1 MNLKY
6 CTAVLALLTLGIVP
20 ASSFGPRGGGGHG
33 GGGGRP
39 QARQAPH
46 PTPSHS
52 RPAPRPT
59 QTPKP
64 APRPA
69 PAARPANNPRP
80 SLGPAHTPKPA
91 PRPAV
96 NVPKTRPNPPS
107 VMPKIG
113 SGDDR
118 PAIGGKT
125 RPAPL
130 PIGPGGKDRPVFPD
144 GKGGKGGLFPDGK
157 GGKDRPIFPDGKD
170 GKGGLF
176 PDGKGGKDRPIFPD
190 GKDGK
195 GGLFPDGKKDWP
207 DGKKDGWRP
216 DRPIRPDV
224 DRPIIGGGNN
234 NTIINRPGGGNNNTI
249 VNRPNTNI
257 GNRVVNNNVN
267 NINVNQW
274 NQYNQRVY
282 AGRPGWAT
290 PANWNRPWYGGRPAW
305 YYSRPW
311 YNYHAGWHH
320 GFWNFWS
327 APPAIWFGGGVAA
340 GWLMSPG
347 DTFVYSNPYY
357 VVPPPST
364 TVVVQQPNYAEPLPA
379 PTPTQRLAAYPPDP
393 EVGEDGTADLK
404 PTDAPP
410 PTATDDPTVTD
421 ANKTFDAA
429 REAFKQGQYARAQEL
444 ADQAIKELLSDG
456 TLHEFRSL
464 ALFAQGKYKDAAAG
478 LYAVLAAGPG
488 WDWDT
493 MRALY
498 PNTETYTTQ
507 LRALEAFVGKEPSAG
522 YGHFLLAYHYLVVVD
537 KAAAVRQFQDVVK
550 VQPDD
555 KLSAALV
562 KALTS
567 DPAKDG
573 PPMPGK

>member
-1 MNLKY
+1 
-6 CTAVLALLTLGIVP
+6 
-20 ASSFGPRGGGGHG
+20 
-33 GGGGRP
+33 
-39 QARQAPH
+39 
-46 PTPSHS
+46 
-52 RPAPRPT
+52 
-59 QTPKP
+59 
-64 APRPA
+64 
-69 PAARPANNPRP
+69 
-80 SLGPAHTPKPA
+80 
-91 PRPAV
+91 
-96 NVPKTRPNPPS
+96 
-107 VMPKIG
+107 
-113 SGDDR
+113 
-118 PAIGGKT
+118 
-125 RPAPL
+125 
-130 PIGPGGKDRPVFPD
+130 PD

-157 GGKDRPIFPDGKD
+157 GGLRPDGKGGWRPDGKD
-170 GKGGLF
+170 GL
-176 PDGKGGKDRPIFPD
+176 
-190 GKDGK
+190 
-195 GGLFPDGKKDWP
+195 
-207 DGKKDGWRP
+207 RP
-216 DRPIRPDV
+216 DRPIRPDIN
-224 DRPIIGGGNN
+224 RPIINGGGNN
-234 NTIINRPGGGNNNTI
+234 NTII
-249 VNRPNTNI
+249 NRPNTNI
-257 GNRVVNNNVN
+257 GNRVVNNNYN

-282 AGRPGWAT
+282 GGRPWWGT
-290 PANWNRPWYGGRPAW
+290 PAYWNKPWYGGRPAW

-311 YNYHAGWHH
+311 YNYHVGWHH

-327 APPAIWFGGGVAA
+327 APPAIWFGTGVAA

-364 TVVVQQPNYAEPLPA
+364 TTVVVQQPNYAEPLPS

-393 EVGEDGTADLK
+393 EVGADGTADLK

-410 PTATDDPTVTD
+410 PTAADDPTVTG

-444 ADQAIKELLSDG
+444 ADKAIQELPSDG

-498 PNTETYTTQ
+498 PVAETYTAQ
-507 LRALEAFVGKEPSAG
+507 LRALEQFVGTEPAAG
-522 YGHFLLAYHYLVVVD
+522 YGHFLLAYHYLVVGD
-537 KAAAVRQFQDVVK
+537 KDAAVRQLQDTVK

-562 KALTS
+562 KALTT
-567 DPAKDG
+567 DPTPKQ
-573 PPMPGK
+573 